1 MFPALACV
9 LDDRKSELLERAA
22 APIWSAVCLALVMSN
37 EIASGGVATA
47 QIAGLRYTSDDQPGI
62 RRRRKGRGFMYV
74 DRDGIP
80 VRDKAELRRIKRLAI
95 PPAWSDLWISPSPL
109 GHIQATGRDARGR
122 KQYRYHERWREVRDE
137 AKYGRLPDFAKALP
151 RIRERVDADLAQ
163 PGIPRERVLATAIR
177 ILEETFMRV
186 GNVEYA
192 RANGSFGLTTL
203 RSKHVEVEGSRIAFR
218 FRGKSGKDHE
228 VDVRD
233 RRLARVI
240 ARLEQLP
247 GQDLFKYRGDDG
259 ELRPIGSEDVNEYL
273 REVSGEDLTA
283 KDFRTWAGTV
293 LAARALADAGPARS
307 ERVARKRVVQ
317 AIDIV
322 SARLGN
328 TRAICRKCYVHPAI
342 LEAYLTGHLPSA
354 LKRPDKAQRGHELS
368 RHEAAVAALLGR
380 AAKRVARR
388 AA

>member
-1 MFPALACV
+1 MLT
-9 LDDRKSELLERAA
+9 DRKSERAGDDPA
-22 APIWSAVCLALVMSN
+22 CIWSAICVALVVSN
-37 EIASGGVATA
+37 DVASDGVAAA
-47 QIAGLRYTSDDQPGI
+47 QLAGLRYASDEQPGI
-62 RRRRKGRGFMYV
+62 RRRTKGRGFTYV
-74 DRDGIP
+74 DRDGVP
-80 VRDKAELRRIKRLAI
+80 VRDEGELRRIRRLAI
-95 PPAWSDLWISPSPL
+95 PPAWTDVWISPSPL
-109 GHIQATGRDARGR
+109 GHIQATGRDAHGR

-137 AKYGRLPDFAKALP
+137 AKYGRLGDFARALP
-151 RIRERVDADLAQ
+151 RVRARVDADLAQ
-163 PGIPRERVLATAIR
+163 AGIPRERVLATAIR

-247 GQDLFKYRGDDG
+247 GQDLFKYRDDDG
-259 ELRPIGSEDVNEYL
+259 ELRPIGSEDVNAYL
-273 REVSGEDLTA
+273 REISGEDLTA

-293 LAARALADAGPARS
+293 LAARALADLGPARN
-307 ERVARKRVVQ
+307 ERVARERVVE
-317 AIDIV
+317 AIDVV

-342 LEAYLTGHLPSA
+342 LDAYLTAHLPAA
-354 LKRPDKAQRGHELS
+354 LKRPDKPHRGHELS
-368 RHEAAVAALLGR
+368 THETAVAALLAR
-380 AAKRVARR
+380 AAKRSARR

>member
-1 MFPALACV
+1 MVSP
-9 LDDRKSELLERAA
+9 LLIA
-22 APIWSAVCLALVMSN
+22 IVMSN
-37 EIASGGVATA
+37 EIASDGVATA
-47 QIAGLRYTSDDQPGI
+47 QLAGLRYTIDDQPGI
-62 RRRRKGRGFMYV
+62 RRRRKGRGFFYV
-74 DRDGIP
+74 DRDGLPI
-80 VRDKAELRRIKRLAI
+80 RDGGERRRIQRLAI
-95 PPAWSDLWISPSPL
+95 PPAWTDVWISPSPL

-137 AKYGRLPDFAKALP
+137 AKYGRLTDFAKALP
-151 RIRERVDADLAQ
+151 RIRERLDADLGRS
-163 PGIPRERVLATAIR
+163 GIPRERVLATAVR

-203 RSKHVEVEGSRIAFR
+203 RAKHVDVEGSRIVFR

-233 RRLARVI
+233 RRLARVV

-247 GQDLFKYRGDDG
+247 GQELFRYLDDDG
-259 ELRPIGSEDVNEYL
+259 DLRTIGSDDVNAYL
-273 REVSGEDLTA
+273 REISNEDLSA

-293 LAARALADAGPARS
+293 LAARALAELGPARNATIAS
-307 ERVARKRVVQ
+307 KRIVK
-317 AIDIV
+317 AIDVV

-328 TRAICRKCYVHPAI
+328 TRAVCRKCYVHPGI
-342 LEAYLTGHLPSA
+342 LDAYAAGDLPAA
-354 LKRPDKAQRGHELS
+354 LRRPERDRSHGLS
-368 RHEAAVAALLGR
+368 THEAAVAAMLAR
-380 AAKRVARR
+380 ATRR

>member
-1 MFPALACV
+1 MA
-9 LDDRKSELLERAA
+9 
-22 APIWSAVCLALVMSN
+22 N
-37 EIASGGVATA
+37 EIASDGIATA
-47 QIAGLRYTSDDQPGI
+47 QLARLRYTTDEQPGI
-62 RRRRKGRGFMYV
+62 RRRRKGRGFVYV
-74 DRDGIP
+74 DRDGVP
-80 VRDKAELRRIKRLAI
+80 VRDEGELRRIRGLAI
-95 PPAWSDLWISPSPL
+95 PPAWTDVWISSSPL

-137 AKYGRLPDFAKALP
+137 AKYGRLSDFATALP
-151 RIRERVDADLAQ
+151 RIRERVDADLAR

-192 RANGSFGLTTL
+192 KANGSFGLTTL
-203 RSKHVEVEGSRIAFR
+203 RAKHVDVDGSRIVFR

-247 GQDLFKYRGDDG
+247 GQELFRYLDDDG
-259 ELRPIGSEDVNEYL
+259 ELRTIGSEDVNEYL
-273 REVSGEDLTA
+273 REVSNEDLSA

-293 LAARALADAGPARS
+293 LAARVLAELRPARN
-307 ERVARKRVVQ
+307 ERIARKRIVE
-317 AIDIV
+317 AIDV
-322 SARLGN
+322 VAARLGN
-328 TRAICRKCYVHPAI
+328 TRAVCRKCYVHPGI
-342 LEAYLTGHLPSA
+342 LDAYGTGDLPAA
-354 LKRPDKAQRGHELS
+354 LRRPEKEHKGHGLS
-368 RHEAAVAALLGR
+368 THEAAVAAMLRR
-380 AAKRVARR
+380 ATKRAARR